1 MSGLSESVYDELGYN
16 ISGNT
21 LTLGKD
27 LFKTAGEYSVTIRAG
42 YGYETK
48 TLNFTITAKAEVP
61 DQGDLTPPTFA
72 KVEYK
77 KDFYEEYY
85 RISFADNAEA
95 YLKNVTSATV
105 NGTTYNCGY
114 SLNTNTFKVSNDAS
128 AVAMY
133 LDFPVNDFIKD
144 GTTTVVVKAKGYTD
158 LSFTVNLKDG
168 KPVTGG
174 DSGTTD
180 PIDPSEPEATAA
192 PTVNGVSEVTELG
205 GSRYY
210 RVSFKGMD
218 KDALKAYLTKIKLV
232 TVGSTTYEKSSY
244 LPTNAYKLFATDT
257 AYDAS
262 AYDCLDLTPN
272 GFPADV
278 ATRVTIEAEGYTTL
292 TFDVKNGQLVTDN
305 NAGGTETPDPGTG
318 GDEDKK
324 AAPTYT
330 YKGKDGYYNAIR
342 IEFGVD
348 AETQSWLGKIGATS
362 VKVNDSNVE
371 LASSSYD
378 SNFASKFYIRKNENP
393 SYVYIGTALLTQSR
407 NTIEITVDGYKTLT
421 ITVDKDGNEVK

>member
-1 MSGLSESVYDELGYN
+1 M
-16 ISGNT
+16 
-21 LTLGKD
+21 
-27 LFKTAGEYSVTIRAG
+27 
-42 YGYETK
+42 
-48 TLNFTITAKAEVP
+48 P

-174 DSGTTD
+174 DSGTID
-180 PIDPSEPEATAA
+180 PVDPSEPDATAT
-192 PTVNGVSEVTELG
+192 PTVKGLEDVTDWG
-205 GSRYY
+205 TQYY
-210 RVSFKGMD
+210 RVSFEGMD

-232 TVGSTTYEKSSY
+232 TVGSTTYTQSSY
-244 LPTNAYKLFATDT
+244 SSTNAYKLFATNT
-257 AYDAS
+257 TYDS
-262 AYDCLDLTPN
+262 YAYDCLDLTSN
-272 GFPADV
+272 GFPTDAV
-278 ATRVTIEAEGYTTL
+278 TRVAIEAEGYATL
-292 TFDVKNGQLVTDN
+292 TFDVKNGQLVTDSG
-305 NAGGTETPDPGTG
+305 AGGTETPDPGTG
-318 GDEDKK
+318 GDTDKK
-324 AAPTYT
+324 DAPTYT
-330 YKGKDGYYNAIR
+330 CKGKDWYYNAIG
-342 IEFGVD
+342 IEFGGD
-348 AETQSWLGKIGATS
+348 TETQTWLGKIGATS
-362 VKVNDSNVE
+362 VKVNDNNVE

-378 SNFASKFYIRKNENP
+378 TNFASKFYIRKNENP
-393 SYVYIGTALLTQSR
+393 SYVYIGTDLLTQ
-407 NTIEITVDGYKTLT
+407 NQNKIEITVDGYNTLT
-421 ITVDKDGNEVK
+421 ITVDKDGKEVK